1 MLLERLYQGLDIPN
15 NTKTEHVLSLHD
27 HLVGKLKEAMEK
39 RHIWLAACTL
49 AVNAGMWK
57 GRRLRRQRQKLL
69 CMINKCRSYLRL
81 PYMTFHDG
89 WESEGIYDGYGAIQ
103 AWRSRTGQSVHMA
116 FAVAAG
122 IEDDIP
128 RMLIALEM
136 ELEDRARERY
146 TREALIAW
154 SEERK

>member
-57 GRRLRRQRQKLL
+57 GRRLR
-69 CMINKCRSYLRL
+69 S
-81 PYMTFHDG
+81 
-89 WESEGIYDGYGAIQ
+89 
-103 AWRSRTGQSVHMA
+103 
-116 FAVAAG
+116 G
-122 IEDDIP
+122 IELVAP
-128 RMLIALEM
+128 ERSFQRGAN
-136 ELEDRARERY
+136 REG
-146 TREALIAW
+146 TRHPLAG
-154 SEERK
+154 